1 MKDTEVYKELLKTK
15 VNAKFSHYQSGN
27 LYYLVQL
34 EDGLFQF
41 PIPTIEDV
49 RVLDT
54 GQKLPFI
61 KLSGDLGTSAFG
73 NEIKASLL
81 NRWIGNAID
90 NNEFIKI
97 M

>member
-1 MKDTEVYKELLKTK
+1 MKQSDVYKELLKTK
-15 VNAKFSHYQSGN
+15 VLAKFGFYQSGN
-27 LYYLVQL
+27 LYYTVKL

-49 RVLDT
+49 KVLGTDE
-54 GQKLPFI
+54 KLPFI
-61 KLSGDLGTSAFG
+61 KLSSDLGTSSFG

-81 NRWIGNAID
+81 NRWISKAIE

-97 M
+97 I